1 MSVKFTHNLHL
12 YIQPLKRSYFV
23 SILLSLYMS
32 CHSFFHFLPLSYLL
46 VFLLMFS
53 PFFFICSETLIFVGS
68 VCFSTSLCTFL
79 VDLSHLSHTSSALQM
94 CSLAPL
100 CRKT

>member
-12 YIQPLKRSYFV
+12 YIQPLKRSYF
-23 SILLSLYMS
+23 
-32 CHSFFHFLPLSYLL
+32 FFHFLPLSYLL

-79 VDLSHLSHTSSALQM
+79 IDLSHLSHTSSALQT